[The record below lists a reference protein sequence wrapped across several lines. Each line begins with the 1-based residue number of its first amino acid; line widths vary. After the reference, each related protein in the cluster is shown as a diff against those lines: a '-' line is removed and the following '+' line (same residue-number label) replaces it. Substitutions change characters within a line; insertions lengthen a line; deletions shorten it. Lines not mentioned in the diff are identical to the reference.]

1 MLSLHRTLSYPL
13 EILLSNFHT
22 VCSCQASTQVPL
34 ALLQR
39 PRRTVPQPLHRQVWL
54 HQSVGRLENG
64 GDTGEDGLVNCTEA
78 ARKDSEDIVVVPD
91 FISSEEEQSL
101 LQDVSRTLRGKKY
114 QYQHWDGV
122 SRLAR
127 TNSWNGM
134 EPCSK
139 TQNSERMIYGVG
151 AYGWG
156 CTPCTLIVYHLPDS
170 LVGD

>member
-1 MLSLHRTLSYPL
+1 
-13 EILLSNFHT
+13 
-22 VCSCQASTQVPL
+22 
-34 ALLQR
+34 
-39 PRRTVPQPLHRQVWL
+39 
-54 HQSVGRLENG
+54 
-64 GDTGEDGLVNCTEA
+64 VNCTEA

>member
-22 VCSCQASTQVPL
+22 VCSRQASTQVPL
-34 ALLQR
+34 ALLQ
-39 PRRTVPQPLHRQVWL
+39 
-54 HQSVGRLENG
+54 SG

-78 ARKDSEDIVVVPD
+78 ARKDSEDIVVVPN

-134 EPCSK
+134 ELCSRI
-139 TQNSERMIYGVG
+139 QNSERTLYGVG

-156 CTPCTLIVYHLPDS
+156 CTPCTLIAYHLPDS

>member
-1 MLSLHRTLSYPL
+1 MLSLHRSLSYPL
-13 EILLSNFHT
+13 EILLSNFQT
-22 VCSCQASTQVPL
+22 VCSRQASTQIPL

-54 HQSVGRLENG
+54 HQSIDRPENG

-122 SRLAR
+122 SRLVR

-134 EPCSK
+134 EVHSIK
-139 TQNSERMIYGVG
+139 AQNSDETLYSGG
-151 AYGWG
+151 AQGWG
-156 CTPCTLIVYHLPDS
+156 CITSSCTPCTLTL
-170 LVGD
+170 